1 MSEKCEHNTT
11 VTMFVKG
18 YLTVELCTWGC
29 GNILVCEVD
38 PNGTTKTLREIEHP
52 ELSALRAEV
61 EALEAAV
68 KAGQVLV
75 LRMYEVYEDPQYRAA
90 FSLLHDHQGKYT
102 GKQWTKEQDVF
113 EALAAA
119 ALKARP

>member
-1 MSEKCEHNTT
+1 MSDKCEHNTT

-29 GNILVCEVD
+29 GNILVCEAD

-61 EALEAAV
+61 EALKWVV
-68 KAGQVLV
+68 KRLEFIHENDDEFSNCPICRGVNPTH
-75 LRMYEVYEDPQYRAA
+75 YEDC
-90 FSLLHDHQGKYT
+90 
-102 GKQWTKEQDVF
+102 E
-113 EALAAA
+113 LAAA
-119 ALKARP
+119 LNAPSEGQKRE